1 MRNTLL
7 VGILLVCIV
16 LILLTLFP
24 DLWTGNSSNLSN
36 YLKAK
41 LVSGKNATLVK
52 PWATIELK
60 PIASGFREPTYLTN
74 AKDGSGRI
82 FVVEKK
88 GQIKI
93 LKESNILSEP
103 FIYIVSQV
111 RSKGSEQGLFSVAF
125 HPNYKEN
132 GRFFVNYTNLDGD
145 TIVSEYKVSNNP
157 DKADKNSERIII
169 MIRQPASN
177 HNGGQLK
184 FGPDGYL
191 YIGMGDG
198 GGAGDPWGNAQNKQV
213 LLGKMLR
220 IDVDGEKPYGIPKNN
235 PFVGKKDGREEI
247 WAYGLRNPWRFSFDP
262 VTGDMYI
269 ADVGQK
275 DWEEIHF
282 QPANSKGGENYGWD
296 LFEGFHEFEPKEGY
310 DTNMF
315 TMPVAEYGH
324 KQGCSVTGGYIYRG
338 KKYPTVSGTYFFADF
353 CSGRIWGLRKN
364 PKGTWE
370 MTEFLESPLMVSSF
384 GLDEDGEIYVLDF
397 KKGAIYHLSAVG
409 E

>member
-7 VGILLVCIV
+7 VGIVLVCIV

-52 PWATIELK
+52 PWARIELK
-60 PIASGFREPTYLTN
+60 PIAYGFREPTYLTN
-74 AKDGSGRI
+74 TKDGSGRI

-111 RSKGSEQGLFSVAF
+111 RSKGSEQGLYSIAF

-157 DKADKNSERIII
+157 DIADKNSERIII

-353 CSGRIWGLRKN
+353 CSGIIWGLRKN
-364 PKGTWE
+364 QKQHWE
-370 MTEFLESPLMVSSF
+370 MTEFLESPLMVSTF
-384 GLDEDGEIYVLDF
+384 GQDENGEIYVLDF
-397 KKGAIYHLSAVG
+397 KKGAIYHLSAVDK
-409 E
+409 

>member
-7 VGILLVCIV
+7 VGIVLVCIV

-24 DLWTGNSSNLSN
+24 DLWTGNSSNPSK

-41 LVSGKNATLVK
+41 IASGKNATFVK

-88 GQIKI
+88 GQIKVI
-93 LKESNILSEP
+93 KDGKVLPEP
-103 FIYIVSQV
+103 FIDIASQV
-111 RSKGSEQGLFSVAF
+111 GSKGSEQGLFSVAF

-145 TIVSEYKVSNNP
+145 TIVSEYKVSHNP
-157 DKADKNSERIII
+157 DKADKNNGRIII
-169 MIRQPASN
+169 KIKQPASN

-198 GGAGDPWGNAQNKQV
+198 GRAGDPWGNAQNRNV

-220 IDVDGEKPYGIPKNN
+220 IDVDGDKPYEIPTNN
-235 PFVGKKDGREEI
+235 PFVGKKEVRPEI

-282 QPANSKGGENYGWD
+282 QSATSKGGENYGWD
-296 LFEGFHEFEPKEGY
+296 LFEGFHQFEPKEGY

-324 KQGCSVTGGYIYRG
+324 NQGCSVTGGYVYRG
-338 KKYPTVSGTYFFADF
+338 KRYATISGTYFFADF

-364 PKGTWE
+364 AKGTWE

-384 GLDEDGEIYVLDF
+384 GQDEDGEIYVLDF
-397 KKGAIYHLSAVG
+397 KKGAIYHLSAVDK
-409 E
+409 

>member
-7 VGILLVCIV
+7 VGIVLVCFVFI
-16 LILLTLFP
+16 ILTLFP
-24 DLWTGNSSNLSN
+24 DLWTGNSSNLSK

-41 LVSGKNATLVK
+41 LVSGENATLVK

-60 PIASGFREPTYLTN
+60 PVAPGFRKPTYLTN

-88 GQIKI
+88 GQIKVI
-93 LKESNILSEP
+93 KDGKVLAEP
-103 FIYIVSQV
+103 FIDIVSQV
-111 RSKGSEQGLFSVAF
+111 GSKGSEQGLFSVSF
-125 HPNYKEN
+125 HPNYQES

-157 DKADKNSERIII
+157 DKADQNSERIILKI
-169 MIRQPASN
+169 EQPAPN

-198 GGAGDPWGNAQNKQV
+198 GGAGDPRENAQNKRV

-220 IDVDGEKPYGIPKNN
+220 LDVDGEKPYGIPKNN
-235 PFVGKKDGREEI
+235 PFVEKKEVRPEI

-262 VTGDMYI
+262 ITGDMYI

-282 QPANSKGGENYGWD
+282 QSGKSIGGENYGWD
-296 LFEGFHEFEPKEGY
+296 LFEGFHEFEPEEGY
-310 DTNMF
+310 DTNNV

-324 KQGCSVTGGYIYRG
+324 NQGCSVTGGYVYRG
-338 KKYPTVSGTYFFADF
+338 KRYPTISGTYFFADF

-370 MTEFLESPLMVSSF
+370 MTEFLVSPLMVSSF
-384 GLDEDGEIYVLDF
+384 GQDEDGEIYVLDF
-397 KKGAIYHLSAVG
+397 KKGAVYHLSAVG

>member
-7 VGILLVCIV
+7 VGIVLVCIV

-36 YLKAK
+36 YLKTK
-41 LVSGKNATLVK
+41 LVSEKNATLVK
-52 PWATIELK
+52 SWARIELK

-125 HPNYKEN
+125 HLNYKEN

-145 TIVSEYKVSNNP
+145 TIVSEYKVSINP

-169 MIRQPASN
+169 MIKQPASN

-220 IDVDGEKPYGIPKNN
+220 IDVDGKKPYGIPKNN
-235 PFVGKKDGREEI
+235 PFVGKKEARPEI
-247 WAYGLRNPWRFSFDP
+247 WANGLRNPWRFSFDP
-262 VTGDMYI
+262 GTGDLYI
-269 ADVGQK
+269 GDVGQNG
-275 DWEEIHF
+275 WEEVDF
-282 QPANSKGGENYGWD
+282 LPGGSPAGAKFGCVARGATGHGQGAV
-296 LFEGFHEFEPKEGY
+296 LFS
-310 DTNMF
+310 T
-315 TMPVAEYGH
+315 
-324 KQGCSVTGGYIYRG
+324 SL
-338 KKYPTVSGTYFFADF
+338 S
-353 CSGRIWGLRKN
+353 
-364 PKGTWE
+364 
-370 MTEFLESPLMVSSF
+370 VSSF
-384 GLDEDGEIYVLDF
+384 GSGPYGSVYLVPHGGSIFRLERG
-397 KKGAIYHLSAVG
+397 G
-409 E
+409 